1 MIKKFGR
8 ENIYML
14 LDATK
19 IGAMVS
25 SMKTVNAV
33 LYSAYK
39 HGSTVK
45 WLAACDPI
53 GAVAN
58 PMVGSGHGGSIS
70 DPVATSVS
78 EMLAIVPHG
87 MSIKVDKGFLIE
99 NECALR
105 GIACVRPLKMIDHQ
119 TQQSA
124 EDAALTQ
131 KVGKTRIVIEQCNG
145 QMKQSTPISTAR
157 SRCNSLA

>member
-8 ENIYML
+8 ANIYML
-14 LDATK
+14 LDATE

-78 EMLAIVPHG
+78 EMLAIVPNE
-87 MSIKVDKGFLIE
+87 MSIEVNKGFLIE

-105 GIACVRPLKMIDHQ
+105 GIGCVRPMKMIDHQ
-119 TQQSA
+119 TQ
-124 EDAALTQ
+124 
-131 KVGKTRIVIEQCNG
+131 
-145 QMKQSTPISTAR
+145 
-157 SRCNSLA
+157 